1 MPNYINMAGPGDYET
16 PSQVNVNKSVD
27 SQKRAMPVFSMGS
40 KTKMPYFP
48 KLDLDMTGKDAPPNS
63 KYTPNFTIVRENHQV
78 NRFP

>member
-48 KLDLDMTGKDAPPNS
+48 KLDLVSFLKIKTHDLLFDFL
-63 KYTPNFTIVRENHQV
+63 Y
-78 NRFP
+78 